1 MSELQVDVECVEEA
15 SLLGVFIILVVM
27 VLIPVRA
34 PRPRP
39 RLGALWLACSH
50 ANPTAIM

>member
-34 PRPRP
+34 PRPR
-39 RLGALWLACSH
+39 LGALWLACSH

>member
-15 SLLGVFIILVVM
+15 SLLGVLIIVIVV

-34 PRPRP
+34 QK
-39 RLGALWLACSH
+39 RLPQLA
-50 ANPTAIM
+50 TY